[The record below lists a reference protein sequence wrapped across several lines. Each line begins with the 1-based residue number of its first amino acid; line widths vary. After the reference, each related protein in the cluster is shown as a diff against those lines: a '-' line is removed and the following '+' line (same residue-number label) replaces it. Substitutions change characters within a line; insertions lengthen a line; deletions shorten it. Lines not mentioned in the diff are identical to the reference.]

1 MGSGDRKGDDRGHD
15 LVQVALDRHEVFSV
29 PG

>member
-1 MGSGDRKGDDRGHD
+1 MGSGDRKVDDRGHD
-15 LVQVALDRHEVFSV
+15 LVHVALDRHGVFSV